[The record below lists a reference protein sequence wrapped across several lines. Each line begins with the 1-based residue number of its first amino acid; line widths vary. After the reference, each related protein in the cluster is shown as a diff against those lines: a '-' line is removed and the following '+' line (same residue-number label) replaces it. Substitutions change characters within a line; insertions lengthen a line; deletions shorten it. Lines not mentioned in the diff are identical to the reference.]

1 MRRLLSLLQR
11 MPARSAPVALANVIA
26 FGIQGLFALLLLG
39 LFDPEQVAVY
49 FVVSQIAFY
58 WHNLALAQG
67 NTTLI
72 TNPTT
77 DIRRATRRITVQSI
91 LRLLL
96 LLPLGYL
103 GLHLSALDSPELQL
117 GQLMVWTLL
126 IALCQMAWYLAQA
139 YLLRNGT
146 ASQSAVARV
155 LPPTMASLV
164 VCLGAALQWRGPV
177 LLAAALL
184 GFACGG
190 IWLRDAWRKN
200 APSQQQAARPP
211 TQRDDRST
219 LLRSVSTLMDGL
231 FYTGLAIAWQ
241 RYYGGEHAGWLLTL
255 MRLLGFIPSLVHTAW
270 QQVVLAT
277 PDQKQI
283 RSLWVALGSAS
294 LVMLTGL
301 AMAALAQTGWLPQ
314 RWQGLQGYAVPAAL
328 WQAGA
333 CLTMTF
339 SYLGFARG
347 RAVIFGWLSIGM
359 HSLCLIALLLPLA
372 LQLPLQATQH
382 FWWVSIV
389 FSSLSLL
396 TSIALLK
403 VPARPMPL

>member
-67 NTTLI
+67 NTALI

-241 RYYGGEHAGWLLTL
+241 SHYGGEHAGWLLTL

-270 QQVVLAT
+270 QQVVLAN

-283 RSLWVALGSAS
+283 RSLWVAMGSAS

-301 AMAALAQTGWLPQ
+301 AIATIAQAGWLPQ
-314 RWQGLQGYAVPAAL
+314 RWQGLQGYALPVAL
-328 WQAGA
+328 WQTGA
-333 CLTMTF
+333 CLVMTF

-347 RAVIFGWLSIGM
+347 RAVPFAWLSIAMYG
-359 HSLCLIALLLPLA
+359 LCLVALLLPLA
-372 LQLPLQATQH
+372 LQLQLKATVH
-382 FWWVSIV
+382 FWWISIV
-389 FSSLSLL
+389 FSCLCLL

-403 VPARPMPL
+403 VPARPIPL